1 MPTSRTTPADQQVAL
16 KARGV
21 EPPRLQE
28 RQGNARSWRPWR
40 PGGLIRLRHLLVCR
54 SRFCGLALGAV
65 TSAAAASGCSGCPEF
80 EDPGHHTYT
89 AGEFSLPG
97 VVGEFDVTD
106 GIVHVDGEVLTIEY
120 TGPDGQRVIAEFALI
135 VDSGL
140 SADSADSD
148 SR

>member
-1 MPTSRTTPADQQVAL
+1 MPKSRVIGLTLVAL
-16 KARGV
+16 T
-21 EPPRLQE
+21 
-28 RQGNARSWRPWR
+28 S
-40 PGGLIRLRHLLVCR
+40 LV
-54 SRFCGLALGAV
+54 S
-65 TSAAAASGCSGCPEF
+65 ASGCSDCPEF

-97 VVGEFDVTD
+97 VVREFDVTD

-140 SADSADSD
+140 SAESSDSSADAD